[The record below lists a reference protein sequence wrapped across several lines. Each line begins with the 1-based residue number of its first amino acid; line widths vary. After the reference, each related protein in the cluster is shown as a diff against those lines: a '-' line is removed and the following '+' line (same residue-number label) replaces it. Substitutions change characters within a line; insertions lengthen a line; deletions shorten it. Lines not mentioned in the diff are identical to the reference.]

1 LEKGKKGQN
10 YSGLRPDE
18 QAFLDPP
25 PKIMENLVG
34 PDKQG

>member
-1 LEKGKKGQN
+1 MLIMGDEKVRNIG
-10 YSGLRPDE
+10 
-18 QAFLDPP
+18 LDPP

>member
-1 LEKGKKGQN
+1 VILAIEKK
-10 YSGLRPDE
+10 LRKL
-18 QAFLDPP
+18 QQFLDPP